1 MMQLIV
7 VAALSLFVIVTGA
20 VLHFFMPESPLP
32 VTLIGLAVAT
42 LVPAVIS
49 MAKEMSKA
57 QQQAAENHERAE
69 REQKRADKLF
79 EETQSLRKP

>member
-1 MMQLIV
+1 MFQLIV

-20 VLHFFMPESPLP
+20 VLHFFMPDSPLP

-49 MAKEMSKA
+49 MAKEMNKA
-57 QQQAAENHERAE
+57 QQAAADAHAQAHKER
-69 REQKRADKLF
+69 KRADQLF
-79 EETQSLRKP
+79 EETQALKKP